1 MEKNNNVIIS
11 SVRTEIKTDKE
22 DSKYT
27 IIYWFK
33 DRVKALVLDEDSD
46 NYMEFVYTAKYP
58 KDKTYSIYQVDKYRV
73 TINEE
78 KAFVKSMI
86 NDSNF
91 AKANKI
97 KAILYRKEEDHP
109 YAVVVEDF

>member
-1 MEKNNNVIIS
+1 MEKKNNVIIP

-22 DSKYT
+22 DPKYT
-27 IIYWFK
+27 IVYWFK
-33 DRVKALVLDEDSD
+33 DRVKALVLDKDSD

-58 KDKTYSIYQVDKYRV
+58 KDKTYSIYQIDKYV
-73 TINEE
+73 TPINEE
-78 KAFVKSMI
+78 KAFVKTMI
-86 NDSNF
+86 KDSNF
-91 AKANKI
+91 AKGNKV